1 MPFQQVVL
9 ADSFWLPRLQLQKD
23 VLVPFALDKVR
34 PAMDNLRKTGNYLHG
49 IKDELPFPHRFG
61 HIPKGS
67 AAASASVPQS

>member
-1 MPFQQVVL
+1 MSCVSVDKPESQEILKPMPFQQVVL

-49 IKDELPFPHRFG
+49 IKDNYL
-61 HIPKGS
+61 
-67 AAASASVPQS
+67 AQ